1 MAYIPHEW
9 PNYCKGCKYYDP
21 NYGCN
26 QPLGEE
32 RTLCL
37 VMQANIPQKGR
48 KISDCTTCI
57 YEYQCDW
64 AEAEAGECSHYRLE
78 SGCKKVGEVLDKK
91 SLYIKSICDLAD
103 VAGLD
108 IEGIISVK
116 DKKDQTS
123 SAVIITKR

>member
-1 MAYIPHEW
+1 MMD
-9 PNYCKGCKYYDP
+9 C
-21 NYGCN
+21 
-26 QPLGEE
+26 
-32 RTLCL
+32 TLCL
-37 VMQANIPQKGR
+37 
-48 KISDCTTCI
+48 

-64 AEAEAGECSHYRLE
+64 AEAENGQCSHYRPE
-78 SGCKKVGEVLDKK
+78 PGCKKVGEVLDKK